1 MKLNIVE
8 ENGWAKSITIQKTIT
23 RVGSASSND
32 VCLYSD
38 QVAPLQL
45 QILSSPDLPS
55 SCRVVNLANELTVY
69 HHGAPSVLPTYCT
82 ADMRDGDELEIG
94 AYRLIF
100 ELPLASSILR
110 TSSSMEASI
119 TFPNAVLS
127 MDYPLEGRLT
137 IKNTGSQKN
146 CQFRVTIRGLPADCY
161 QVDPIPLMYPGA
173 QEEVRLRLFHRITHP
188 EAGFR
193 DVMVVI
199 NAPASYPGEE
209 LVIRQGVYITPVF
222 EQELVIL
229 DDLYRP
235 TQPVPEGHNE
245 PEPEP
250 APVVV
255 ALKEQPVQPS
265 GDTEP
270 PAPAIPQSLWTEP
283 VKRVTADPLPIK
295 PTLVEPV
302 FSDEDRWL
310 VEPVSTPAL
319 PEIDERPAAIPVFED
334 VITKDDSKAVGEE
347 LPEARFVASPP
358 PALSELA
365 SAEVQTHDQ
374 SESEPAQFVETQP
387 TKPRPAAPQDLSKL
401 KVVRSQVDDFW
412 DEG

>member
-8 ENGWAKSITIQKTIT
+8 ENGWAKSITIRKTIT

-55 SCRVVNLANELTVY
+55 SCRVVNLANELTIY
-69 HHGAPSVLPTYCT
+69 HHGAPSALPTYCMV
-82 ADMRDGDELEIG
+82 DMRDGDELEIG
-94 AYRLIF
+94 GFRLIF

-110 TSSSMEASI
+110 TSSSMEAWI

-127 MDYPLEGRLT
+127 VDYPLEGRLT

-146 CQFRVTIRGLPADCY
+146 CQFRVTISGLPADCY

-173 QEEVRLRLFHRITHP
+173 QEEVRLRLFHRTTHP

-193 DVMVVI
+193 DVMAVI

-245 PEPEP
+245 PETEP
-250 APVVV
+250 VPVAAV
-255 ALKEQPVQPS
+255 LEEQPVQP
-265 GDTEP
+265 TRNIEP
-270 PAPAIPQSLWTEP
+270 PAPLVLPIIGTEP
-283 VKRVTADPLPIK
+283 VEPTMAKPLPVK
-295 PTLVEPV
+295 PRLVEPV
-302 FSDEDRWL
+302 FGDANEWS

-319 PEIDERPAAIPVFED
+319 PEIDERPTVIPVSESL
-334 VITKDDSKAVGEE
+334 ITKEDSKTIGEE

-358 PALSELA
+358 PALSEPA
-365 SAEVQTHDQ
+365 PTEVQTSDQ
-374 SESEPAQFVETQP
+374 SGPEPAQALDAQP
-387 TKPRPAAPQDLSKL
+387 TKPRTAAPQDLSKL

-412 DEG
+412 DEA